1 MASLIS
7 TDLRAAWYLK
17 WRVLF
22 NQTEFWLVL
31 FGYDMK
37 KRSFDGWGY
46 LIYVIIFFIIWIF
59 MVLLLLANI
68 GGQLLLALPF
78 ASQQEAAAAAGLIGF
93 LAFFLLELYQASRRS
108 PFVFSEADSYILCLT
123 PLNRR
128 SVVMLWFTIAWLG
141 RAMILW
147 PGGIV
152 LGYALYEAQ
161 TAVEFAFSDLPYYIL
176 SGMRMLAVII
186 PLHLAVQSLAW
197 AAGAWR
203 LQGKR
208 DLPTLKW
215 SAPLLLILFAGSFIL
230 TAQTGIAAFTSWTWP
245 LHFPIQAGLGDAP
258 FLVGIFA
265 AIILAF
271 AGLSLLAA
279 AAPTISLAR
288 ASQETRS
295 RESLHL
301 AMLTGDASYS
311 QELKQRER
319 LGASRKPARL
329 PARSGPASLLWRNT
343 IQAQRTVS
351 IGKLVNWLVI
361 FGLGLGV
368 LMTQDWGGRAFI
380 ASFWVAAASQQAA
393 ESIKKDL
400 KKWWLLRQLPV
411 SSYQTLIMNLLPPG
425 VGITLAAYSAYFT
438 ARLLDPGITPV
449 IGWLILPASIGVT
462 LIAAIGILEY
472 CQTEQLISG
481 IVPSLRL
488 PYVLFGSLM
497 LAAMAGA
504 AWFLLSY
511 ANMILWIG
519 TPLLIILFI
528 TIDYSL
534 YRLAGSSLR
543 DIK

>member
-1 MASLIS
+1 MALLIS
-7 TDLRAAWYLK
+7 PDLQAAWYLK

-22 NQTEFWLVL
+22 SQTEFWLVL
-31 FGYDMK
+31 LGYDMK

-46 LIYVIIFFIIWIF
+46 LIYVIIFISIWIF
-59 MVLLLLANI
+59 MVLLLLADI
-68 GGQLLLALPF
+68 GGKVLLALPF
-78 ASQQEAAAAAGLIGF
+78 SSPQAAAAAAGLIGF

-108 PFVFSEADSYILCLT
+108 PFVFSESDSYVLCLT

-128 SVVMLWFTIAWLG
+128 SVAMLWFTIAWLG

-147 PGGIV
+147 PGGIA

-161 TAVEFAFSDLPYYIL
+161 TAVEFTFSDLPYYIL
-176 SGMRMLAVII
+176 SGMRMLAVTI
-186 PLHLAVQSLAW
+186 PLHLAIQSLAW

-203 LQGKR
+203 LQGTR
-208 DLPTLKW
+208 DLPTLRW
-215 SAPLLLILFAGSFIL
+215 SAPLLFVLFTSSFIL
-230 TAQTGIAAFTSWTWP
+230 SAQIGIAGLTSWTWP
-245 LHFPIQAGLGDAP
+245 LHFPILAGLGGAP
-258 FLVGIFA
+258 FLAGIFT
-265 AIILAF
+265 AIFLAV
-271 AGLSLLAA
+271 AGPTLLAA

-319 LGASRKPARL
+319 LGASRRPSRL
-329 PARSGPASLLWRNT
+329 PARSGPASLLWRNA

-380 ASFWVAAASQQAA
+380 ASFWVAHSSQQAA

-411 SSYQTLIMNLLPPG
+411 SSYHTVTLNLVPTG
-425 VGITLAAYSAYFT
+425 VGITLAAYSAYFI
-438 ARLLDPGITPV
+438 ARLLDPGISPV
-449 IGWLILPASIGVT
+449 MGWLLIPASFGVT
-462 LIAAIGILEY
+462 LIAAIGILNY

-488 PYVLFGSLM
+488 PYVLYGSLM

-504 AWFLLSY
+504 AWLLFSY
-511 ANMILWIG
+511 AKLLLWIG
-519 TPLLIILFI
+519 TPLLFILFI
-528 TIDYSL
+528 IIDYGL
-534 YRLAGSSLR
+534 YRLAGRALR